1 MTAYTIYTYDSVE
14 VGQELDPVEHH
25 VTAEMVRDYAE
36 ATGDRSPWHTG
47 AESPFGEAV
56 AHPALVTVFTTAV
69 LERSAKGGP
78 SGGIHAKQEYEFLAP
93 IRIGSTITTRST
105 VTEKFIRKGRK
116 TVVYQSES
124 VDERGVTVARCRVT
138 NLVPQ

>member
-1 MTAYTIYTYDSVE
+1 MTAYTIYTYDSME
-14 VGQELDPVEHH
+14 VGQALDPVEHR
-25 VTAEMVRDYAE
+25 VTAELVREYAE

-93 IRIGSTITTRST
+93 SVSAAPLPPGARSPRSSSARGAKPWCSSRNPSTS
-105 VTEKFIRKGRK
+105 
-116 TVVYQSES
+116 
-124 VDERGVTVARCRVT
+124 AA
-138 NLVPQ
+138 